1 MIYMITTKIEVPP
14 HLKEYLIGKFC
25 NMQDSPIHFPDKT
38 DIYHIIYDLLERRPI
53 NIPPIDQGNLEIY
66 LPERSTGKN
75 PKTYNYLGK
84 RSQVILV
91 RKIDRMLWAEVHD
104 FLDEQKHSYGITYIN
119 GIHNFMTMYG
129 IDSITE
135 DAFKKN
141 YYRLRADIRRK
152 EKKRGYNRLK
162 K

>member
-75 PKTYNYLGK
+75 PKL
-84 RSQVILV
+84 
-91 RKIDRMLWAEVHD
+91 
-104 FLDEQKHSYGITYIN
+104 FLLEKSTGCCGQKYMISWTSRNTATELHTLMEYI
-119 GIHNFMTMYG
+119 I
-129 IDSITE
+129 S
-135 DAFKKN
+135 
-141 YYRLRADIRRK
+141 
-152 EKKRGYNRLK
+152 
-162 K
+162 

>member
-141 YYRLRADIRRK
+141 YYRWRADIRRK
-152 EKKRGYNRLK
+152 EKKRGYNLIK